1 MEILKAYF
9 YEKYINSN
17 KSEFYRFK
25 FISKK
30 KIIVLKFLIFEILKN
45 SVLCKKDNYHFKN
58 LIAILYTLIIYDL
71 VFHPS

>member
-30 KIIVLKFLIFEILKN
+30 KNYRFEIFNIRNIEKF
-45 SVLCKKDNYHFKN
+45 YFM
-58 LIAILYTLIIYDL
+58 
-71 VFHPS
+71 